1 MMNAK
6 VIMVQGTSS
15 GVGKSLISMA
25 LCRHFYKKGLKVSPF
40 KSQNMS
46 LNSAVSTEGGEM
58 SRAQYLQ
65 AIACGKKPSVKMNP
79 ILLKPDANMTQ
90 IIVRGNVLDTV
101 SPKEYM
107 TNDKNDLLKIALED
121 LSSLI
126 KENDVVV
133 VEGAGSPVEM
143 NLKDRDISNM
153 KIARAFEI
161 PVILV
166 ADIEKGGSFA
176 QLVGTME
183 LLEQDER
190 KLVIGYILNKF
201 RGDPSLLGK
210 YPLLLAERYSFDFF
224 GTMPYVK
231 HKLPQEDSMI
241 EWKNSNFPEFK
252 NEILVDVIKFPHI
265 SNFDDIDPII
275 WNVNVNFVDKGPLKG
290 DMIILPGTKNTLLDY
305 KWMIENGL
313 DKEIKKAARNGKIIF
328 GICGGYQMLGE
339 EIEEEGEKVKGLE
352 LLHVKT
358 HFKPLKRVSA
368 LKGIVKFKDKEF
380 KIEGYE
386 IHHGIS
392 NRESLSTPFAR
403 VIEVNSQKSEYFD
416 GAVEA
421 NVFGTY
427 FHGLFHNFEFT
438 QELLNSVRIKNNI
451 APKNIKE
458 WAIFEEI
465 DKFTSFFETN
475 IDTHLIEKKMGF

>member
-1 MMNAK
+1 MRAK

-46 LNSAVSTEGGEM
+46 LNSAVSVEGGEM

-90 IIVRGNVLDTV
+90 VVVRGIVLDTV

-107 TNDKNDLLKIALED
+107 TNDKNDLLEIALED
-121 LSSLI
+121 LFSLI
-126 KENDVVV
+126 RENNVVV

-143 NLKDRDISNM
+143 NLKGRDISNM
-153 KIARAFEI
+153 KIAKAFDI
-161 PVILV
+161 PVVLI

-176 QLVGTME
+176 QIVGTME
-183 LLEQDER
+183 LLEPDER

-201 RGDPSLLGK
+201 RGDASLLGE
-210 YPLLLAERYSFDFF
+210 YPSSLAKKYSFDFF
-224 GTMPYVK
+224 GTMPRIS
-231 HKLPQEDSMI
+231 HKLPEEDSMI
-241 EWKNSNFPEFK
+241 NWKNLPRFK
-252 NEILVDVIKFPHI
+252 NEVSVDVIKFPHI

-275 WNVNVNFVDKGPLKG
+275 WNANVRFVDRGPLRG
-290 DMIILPGTKNTLLDY
+290 DMVILPGTKNTISDY
-305 KWMIENGL
+305 EWMVKAGL
-313 DKEIKKAARNGKIIF
+313 DEKIKKVAKDGKIVF

-339 EIEEEGEKVKGLE
+339 ELKEGEKKIKGLG

-358 HFKPLKRVSA
+358 RFDPLKRVST
-368 LKGIVKFKDKEF
+368 LKGMVNFEGKKFEV
-380 KIEGYE
+380 EGYE
-386 IHHGIS
+386 IHHGVS
-392 NRESLSTPFAR
+392 ARKNSTVPFAK
-403 VIEVNSQKSEYFD
+403 VMKVNSQENEYFD
-416 GAVEA
+416 GAVEE
-421 NVFGTY
+421 NVLGTY

-438 QELLNSVRIKNNI
+438 QEFLNSVRIKNDL
-451 APKNIKE
+451 APKKIEK

-465 DKFTSFFETN
+465 DRFTEFFEKN
-475 IDTHLIEKKMGF
+475 IDISKIERRIGL